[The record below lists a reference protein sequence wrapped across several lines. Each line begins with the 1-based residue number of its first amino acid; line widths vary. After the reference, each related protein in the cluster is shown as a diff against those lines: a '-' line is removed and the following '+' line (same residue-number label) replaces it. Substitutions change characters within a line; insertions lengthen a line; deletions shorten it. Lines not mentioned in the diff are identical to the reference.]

1 MSDVTDKLVQAM
13 SGPAYE
19 GYRLPPE
26 PYNERAVPAEERDW
40 VYDYGERAVPVNRG
54 FVTDFVYHTRGYETP
69 TLSTVWSALFL
80 LSSAVKRE
88 AWVKW
93 HPRPLFPNLYMI
105 VIGPAG
111 RVKKTTAVADL
122 GLPILEQ
129 FPRYITDVN
138 IAAMKKIAIMKD
150 KATPEAL
157 LDGMLPEN
165 RPGDDHFLLDDRGE
179 FIKDRQG
186 KALVYRKTS
195 ETAIVISELSTFL
208 TKRSYGE
215 GTLQLLIDL
224 YDCRDEWEWRTK
236 GQGVKKLKNTYT
248 TFMAGTTVDGMRSS
262 IPEAAM
268 GDGFMSRTIPVYVPY
283 TKRKYPYPHLVKG
296 APDTQEMAKR
306 LAWVVTNA
314 VGEYGLSPEA
324 DREYQKWYQYHH
336 RSMDDNP
343 GLSGAMSRMST
354 NLLKVAL
361 MFRLNRYEAMF
372 PVIELCDLEDAIQL
386 MDVTYSSMP
395 FLLSQLDP
403 DVIMMESGRIYD
415 LIKRK
420 KRVKRKYCLA
430 SLRLKSEV
438 LTAVIEEL
446 IARGVIAVEF
456 EGTRYMHAG
465 GRTEEEYVYLEEQDD
480 RNRED
485 RGPGAATSLSYTGT
499 VWDDPNGCFDPGS
512 DTYGV
517 KALDADAQ
525 YQPPKPSRGPHART
539 VAQAEVLRK
548 VRKVVERKPRGSSPK
563 KHKGDS
569 KGHGLYLRPNKNLPV
584 QAKEDEEELHR
595 EDA

>member
-1 MSDVTDKLVQAM
+1 MNAVVEKLGDSLGVTQYD
-13 SGPAYE
+13 

-26 PYNERAVPAEERDW
+26 PYNEKAVPVEARDW
-40 VYDYGERAVPVNRG
+40 VYDYGESSVPKNRG

-93 HPRPLFPNLYMI
+93 HPKPLYPNLYMI
-105 VIGPAG
+105 VVGPAG
-111 RVKKTTAVADL
+111 RVKKTTAVTDL
-122 GLPILEQ
+122 GLPILET
-129 FPRYITDVN
+129 FTRYITDVN
-138 IAAMKKIAIMKD
+138 IAAMKRIEIMKD

-165 RPGDDHFLLDDRGE
+165 RAGQDHFIVDEKGE
-179 FIKDRQG
+179 YITGREG

-248 TFMAGTTVDGMRSS
+248 TFMAGTTVDGMRNS
-262 IPEAAM
+262 IPQAAM

-283 TKRKYPYPHLVKG
+283 TKRKYPYPHLVRG
-296 APDTQEMAKR
+296 APNTAEMAKR
-306 LAWVVTNA
+306 LSWIVSNA
-314 VGEYGLSPEA
+314 VGEYELSPEA
-324 DREYQKWYQYHH
+324 DVEYQKWYYYHH
-336 RSMDDNP
+336 KTMDENP

-361 MFRLNRYEAMF
+361 LYRLNRYEAVL
-372 PVIELCDLEDAIQL
+372 PVIELKDLEDAIQL
-386 MDVTYSSMP
+386 LDVTYSSVP

-403 DVIMMESGRIYD
+403 DLVMMESGRIFD
-415 LIKRK
+415 LLKRK
-420 KRVKRKYCLA
+420 KTVKRKYCLS
-430 SLRLKSEV
+430 SLRLRSEV
-438 LTAVIEEL
+438 LTAAVEEL
-446 IARGVIAVEF
+446 ISRGVVKVMF
-456 EGTRYMHAG
+456 EDREYGHVG
-465 GRTEEEYVYLEEQDD
+465 GRTEEEYVYVEEMDD

-485 RGPGAATSLSYTGT
+485 RGPGAATSLSYSGE
-499 VWDDPNGCFDPGS
+499 VWNDPNGCLDPGS
-512 DTYGV
+512 EPYSAPKVDEYT
-517 KALDADAQ
+517 Q
-525 YQPPKPSRGPHART
+525 HRPPKPKHGPHTR
-539 VAQAEVLRK
+539 VAPQASVLVQ
-548 VRKVVERKPRGSSPK
+548 VRKVVEGKPRGRPAK
-563 KHKGDS
+563 KHKRDS
-569 KGHGLYLRPNKNLPV
+569 
-584 QAKEDEEELHR
+584 
-595 EDA
+595 